1 MSFTWIPIYSEI
13 AHKVLEFENR
23 QGELLSLLGQ
33 MRSEGMKVVL
43 LNDRDA
49 GGKVIPLAEIDPFT
63 FFASFNRTSS
73 VRGRQAILAK
83 IKTAWNLSSP
93 VPDDFDGIP
102 IANAQN
108 SWAFAYLADR
118 EANDIST
125 LWRTARAG
133 VENKWRTFDR
143 ALFDEA
149 LGVGQMGLA
158 KLTMSLFWLNP
169 QGFLPCDKHT
179 QAYFK
184 QRGIVWESKTAAGY
198 FSWLEKAVATAG
210 ENFPQISLD
219 AYESGL
225 VAEEAETGEE
235 ASGMVL
241 REDSPGGPRFIRFF
255 RPVLDALRGLGGTG
269 TPKAVVEWIADHLG
283 VSDSERDE
291 TMSSGTSRFKNQV
304 DWARFYLSKA
314 GFIGSVQR
322 GVWMLTPEGQ
332 KAKPSMP
339 EALEIFKR
347 VQELMELGPEAGTT
361 APNGLAAPFDGIF
374 SSLDEA
380 NWGFEFIHQTL
391 KALGVVE
398 STATSDR
405 RICLSLTNRGN
416 GARLRLNFGNWAI
429 LTFLNQSVGG
439 DRVEYVCREDMVP
452 TSSSRKPEDNR
463 FADEIEGR
471 GFFLAVGPVEKLM
484 DSEGQEVRAFKAGL
498 PDIARRFADWEAGP
512 YQSAH
517 KPELLRMVFD
527 LELRERILQEG
538 LATPPESPEG
548 STASAPPS
556 IAYWWLNANP
566 KIWDFRNAPVGSIQT
581 YTSHNEAG
589 NKRQKFKYF
598 CAVKPGDIIIGYVT
612 TPDKEIVAI
621 CEITKALHGPP
632 GQEKIEFRKIEQ
644 FAEPVTWDELQAMSA
659 LAQCE
664 PILSNQGSLFAVT
677 ADEYD
682 AIRALIDARN
692 VGIQPPQ
699 IAPFTKADALA
710 GLFMSPDELDAILA
724 RLKRKKALILQGP
737 PGVGKTFIARRLAFA
752 LMGKRDERRVAMVQ
766 FHPSY
771 GYEDF
776 VQGFRPTRTGLERRD
791 GVFHQFA
798 RLARNDPDRDWFFI
812 IDEINRGNLAK
823 IFGELL
829 MLIESDKR
837 GPTHAIPLTY
847 SEGPDETFH
856 LPANLHFIGTM
867 NTADRSLAMVD
878 YALRRRFAFVTLEP
892 ALDSP
897 AFAAWLKER
906 SASDE
911 LIARIRAK
919 VGALNAVIEKER
931 DLGPG
936 FRIGHSFFCPP
947 DGHTPDEAWYREIV
961 AGEIQPLLEEYFDSR
976 ERVAKLVAELLA
988 D

>member
-1 MSFTWIPIYSEI
+1 
-13 AHKVLEFENR
+13 
-23 QGELLSLLGQ
+23 
-33 MRSEGMKVVL
+33 
-43 LNDRDA
+43 
-49 GGKVIPLAEIDPFT
+49 
-63 FFASFNRTSS
+63 
-73 VRGRQAILAK
+73 
-83 IKTAWNLSSP
+83 
-93 VPDDFDGIP
+93 
-102 IANAQN
+102 
-108 SWAFAYLADR
+108 
-118 EANDIST
+118 
-125 LWRTARAG
+125 
-133 VENKWRTFDR
+133 
-143 ALFDEA
+143 
-149 LGVGQMGLA
+149 MGLA

-169 QGFLPCDKHT
+169 KGFLPCDKHT
-179 QAYFK
+179 QGYFK

-198 FSWLEKAVATAG
+198 FSWLEKAVASAG

-225 VAEEAETGEE
+225 VEEEAETGEE
-235 ASGMVL
+235 TTGMVL
-241 REDSPGGPRFIRFF
+241 REDSPAGPRFVRFF
-255 RPVLDALRGLGGTG
+255 GPVLDALRDLGGTG
-269 TPKAVVEWIADHLG
+269 TPRAVVEWIADHLG
-283 VSDSERDE
+283 VSYSERNE

-304 DWARFYLSKA
+304 DCARFYLSKA
-314 GFIGSVQR
+314 GLIGSVKR

-339 EALEIFKR
+339 EALEIFQR
-347 VQELMELGPEAGTT
+347 VQEKMDEESPETLEGGEGRMPDGATASSKYWTWSAGTGGEHWEEFYHTGIAAIGWNET
-361 APNGLAAPFDGIF
+361 ADLRQFKTKDEILQRLQQLWPSDALPKIDTHTCWQFAHDIEKGDIIF
-374 SSLDEA
+374 A
-380 NWGFEFIHQTL
+380 KQGFTKL
-391 KALGVVE
+391 LGYGVVE
-398 STATSDR
+398 GDYDFDTSRTHYKHIRKVKWLAKGEWEMPEESRMAPKTLTDITNEPDFIQLIASKVGLNLNPLRASTA
-405 RICLSLTNRGN
+405 
-416 GARLRLNFGNWAI
+416 
-429 LTFLNQSVGG
+429 
-439 DRVEYVCREDMVP
+439 VP
-452 TSSSRKPEDNR
+452 SST
-463 FADEIEGR
+463 G
-471 GFFLAVGPVEKLM
+471 
-484 DSEGQEVRAFKAGL
+484 
-498 PDIARRFADWEAGP
+498 
-512 YQSAH
+512 
-517 KPELLRMVFD
+517 
-527 LELRERILQEG
+527 
-538 LATPPESPEG
+538 
-548 STASAPPS
+548 
-556 IAYWWLNANP
+556 YWWLNANP
-566 KIWDFRNAPVGSIQT
+566 KIWDFRTAPVGSVQT

-598 CAVKPGDIIIGYVT
+598 SAVKPGDLLIGYVT

-632 GQEKIEFRKIEQ
+632 GQEEIEFRKIEQ
-644 FAEPVTWDELQAMSA
+644 FAEPVTWDELQAVPA

-677 ADEYD
+677 ADEYE

-692 VGIQPPQ
+692 VGIQSLQ
-699 IAPFTKADALA
+699 IAPYTKNDALA
-710 GLFMSPDELDAILA
+710 GLFMSPDELDIILA

-837 GPTHAIPLTY
+837 GPAHAIPLTY

-897 AFAAWLKER
+897 AFATWLEER

-911 LIARIRAK
+911 LIGRIRAK
-919 VGALNAVIEKER
+919 VGNLNAVIEKER
-931 DLGPG
+931 DLGPE
-936 FRIGHSFFCPP
+936 FRIGHSFFCPQE
-947 DGHTPDEAWYREIV
+947 GHRPDEAWYREVI

-976 ERVAKLVAELLA
+976 ERVEKLVAELLA